1 MIKKTIFALN
11 SFEMKKYFGFLICL
25 FVLNACDD
33 GEMTF
38 DTFDFSEVNAT
49 LCDNNKLLYKINGNE
64 ALVLQINNATDAF
77 PFRNVLGVKTILL
90 NNASNKVY
98 YRTFDGTVTGD
109 YFCSN
114 IPPVSPIVTS
124 EYVTSETGNGSIEIT
139 TTLIPSTTTLATAK
153 YLHSI
158 ILKNVTFANAA
169 GGTITYDELNFG
181 TYQTSSSVQFAFTSL
196 PVQTC
201 SGSTGKFFKVID
213 TNLANLAGT
222 ENLNKF
228 LEINFPISSLPA
240 NTSQPSKIFLN
251 QAEGIT
257 AVYRVYNGDVLSGD
271 YCAQLASLNK
281 YEEWKTQD
289 GVDASQDLD
298 DTGYFEISK
307 SFDPDTQL
315 PLYSVTLRK
324 FSFERAFPVDP
335 NGLPAGTFTNSTDIN
350 FGTISLP

>member
-1 MIKKTIFALN
+1 
-11 SFEMKKYFGFLICL
+11 
-25 FVLNACDD
+25 
-33 GEMTF
+33 MT
-38 DTFDFSEVNAT
+38 A
-49 LCDNNKLLYKINGNE
+49 I
-64 ALVLQINNATDAF
+64 
-77 PFRNVLGVKTILL
+77 
-90 NNASNKVY
+90 
-98 YRTFDGTVTGD
+98 
-109 YFCSN
+109 
-114 IPPVSPIVTS
+114 
-124 EYVTSETGNGSIEIT
+124 TGNGSIEIT

-158 ILKNVTFANAA
+158 ILKNVTFVNAA

-181 TYQTSSSVQFAFTSL
+181 AYQTSSNVQFTFTSL

-228 LEINFPISSLPA
+228 LEINFPISLLPT

-251 QAEGIT
+251 QVEGIT

-271 YCAQLASLNK
+271 YCAQLANLNK